1 MGWFSVALIIASFFI
16 RGSKPRKR
24 NTSPTYKFGP
34 WDNTSERD
42 IPVPIIY
49 GKNKVAGNLIYRTPE
64 ERKEIIQ
71 FIGLGE
77 GEIKSVSD
85 IKVND
90 VPIDELEDCS
100 YDVYLGTAT
109 QEPDSRQEK
118 RHLIPVADTY
128 VDSRYPDS
136 SEGPNR
142 IFGNFFKVLVS
153 DGLYEGY
160 MKFDLSQ
167 LRGVGEIISATLY
180 LRNGRSDNSGT
191 CYVYKVADDSWEETE
206 LTWNTRP
213 PMGDQIGSVYF
224 HKDSRAW
231 ETLDVTNYLKEEFVT
246 SDQLMSLGFREVG
259 GDRLYFYSKDS
270 SSLPYIEVIYTPV
283 GVGAMRHTAYIASTI
298 KAQEK
303 VSGGTPTITCIVEG
317 LKVPPIGGGTRT
329 YSRNPARCIYDLLTN
344 SRYGLGYDPSVI
356 DTTSFSEVEAYCD
369 ELVPDGAGGTE
380 PRFQLDIVLDEKEP
394 ALDALNDI
402 LATFGGYLY
411 YSNGKLK
418 LGVERAKSPVQSFD
432 MDTIVEGSFSYE
444 EVPLENLPN
453 RVKILYTDENENFN
467 QTHVVAEDRISIEDE
482 GEVREEE
489 IALYGINRRSQ
500 ASRMAMQYLWKA
512 RLCRTTCSFR
522 VGIGALKCEVGD
534 VIEVSHDVP
543 GWAGKQF
550 MIEKM
555 QMTENDEMELFCRE
569 YNASIYNDEGLPYQD
584 DEGTV
589 LPNPLEAPDHVRNLT
604 LEESGFVNQDGIFV
618 PRVLVSFDEPFENA
632 FWHHAEIWTSLDGEN
647 WTYYGN
653 CQDGN
658 EYPIVGVFQIGDTL
672 YVKAVSVSVYGVKA
686 DFDTAPY
693 ESEEINE
700 TMESPPDVTG
710 LQVEGMGNEPVFY
723 GKDCKFVWNRV
734 SATTGADQTPVGD
747 ETFGAAEGTD
757 DPYFKDY
764 YLEIWVGGSKVRTEI
779 VTDNWYIYTF
789 EKNVEDNNGIPQPTF
804 TIKVW
809 ARNNYNLLSQNPATL
824 TVSNPS
830 PDSVS
835 GLSATA
841 GRMRV
846 KLSWTNPTGVV
857 NEDIESIL
865 IYRNT
870 SNSIPSSP
878 FVELAKDTNLWID
891 TDVSVGQ
898 KYYYW
903 VKVKDAFG
911 QLSSAAG
918 SVSATPTG
926 LEMAD
931 YDLSTHLIQG
941 LDFSNNSPSSG
952 YVSWTQCKIAYKGS
966 VYTISSGYTNKK
978 YIWWDRTYPTIFQ
991 TSDTKP
997 TLVVGEDLL
1006 VCYNDSGI
1014 AYPIFQR
1021 MLLFGA
1027 LIQANTIT
1035 ADLMNVNKLSAI
1047 TGDIGTIIAGYITLD
1062 TGKIKLGEDVLGTGL
1077 HGIKV
1082 SDGTVD
1088 RIKIGKITSTEYGI
1102 RIYDA
1107 DGNLIFDAAGTETPS
1122 IAGWDIEVGRLA
1134 STGDEIVLDSA
1145 NKKITLGPTPT
1156 IEIDGAS
1163 EKILVGSA
1171 TPKIEIDGANKI
1183 IQSTNFQAGAAG
1195 FKIQATGDAEFNDI
1209 TARGKIKAAVF
1220 EYQKISVVGG
1230 HLVVCNGS
1238 VLAED
1243 ITDTET
1249 DIDVEEGGAFAVND
1263 VARIG
1268 DGVSGYELVK
1278 VTAINGNTLTVTRGY
1293 NGTTPQAF
1301 TKGTPV
1307 FVWDKRIEID
1317 GPSNYLKVFDGSS
1330 TRLWLGDLGAA
1341 GSPATITGYGLWCD
1355 NVELKG
1361 KITATSGDISGDLTI
1376 GGEAGVKIEG
1386 SNDRIVVNDGTYD
1399 RVVIGKIGSDYGI
1412 QIKNSSGDIV
1422 FSVNGG
1428 PKSATYVVAMDG
1440 TGDFDNIQD
1449 AIDAL
1454 PANGGSIYV
1463 REGTYTI
1470 SISGITITKSNVV
1483 ITGAGEGTVLQA
1495 ANSLSDNIFTIGDG
1509 TNSYSNITIANLK
1522 IDGRSLYQSSG
1533 SGILVKKMVSRCR
1546 FLNLTIYDCYSCG
1559 IEIIG
1564 DKPGLECEDIH
1575 IASCILEDNGVNG
1588 IYIQESNYVKVTE
1601 CFCVDNGQDGVKVL
1615 ACDHCSITDT
1625 HCYGN
1630 GWHGIEL
1637 GRYSV
1642 YSCRFCNISS
1652 NIVKGNGRHGILLD
1666 LGCKSCQVLD
1676 NFIWGNS
1683 QSADN
1688 TYDGINLEGDS
1699 THTTDDNNIQGNTV
1713 RHGGSDLANHH
1724 RYGMNIYNSYCNNN
1738 LITNNDLKS
1747 SGDTGSFNDSGTGT
1761 VTTAGNRI

>member
-453 RVKILYTDENENFN
+453 RVKVLYTDENEDFN

-658 EYPIVGVFQIGDTL
+658 KYPIVGVFQIGDTL

-693 ESEEINE
+693 ESEEISE

-710 LQVEGMGNEPVFY
+710 LQVEGMGNELVFY
-723 GKDCKFVWNRV
+723 GRDCKFVWNRV
-734 SATTGADQTPVGD
+734 SATTGADQTPVGN

-764 YLEIWVGGSKVRTEI
+764 YLEIWVGGSKVRSEI

-835 GLSATA
+835 GLSAIA

-931 YDLSTHLIQG
+931 YDLSTHLIQD

-978 YIWWDRTYPTIFQ
+978 YIWWDKTYPTIFQ

-1006 VCYNDSGI
+1006 VCYNDGGT
-1014 AYPIFQR
+1014 ANPVFQR

-1027 LIQANTIT
+1027 LIQANTILSDNIAANQIKAGHIAFDLDDVPDGGT
-1035 ADLMNVNKLSAI
+1035 YGRVLKADISAGHILLSETI
-1047 TGDIGTIIAGYITLD
+1047 GNLDDISDGSTYGSVRKTDISGGHILLSETIGDLDDIADGTNYAKVSSTDISAGRIQLNYD
-1062 TGKIKLGEDVLGTGL
+1062 DGKMVLGKDTFGPEL
-1077 HGIKV
+1077 EGIKIN
-1082 SDGTVD
+1082 DGTND
-1088 RIKIGKITSTEYGI
+1088 RVKIGEIASGTYGI
-1102 RIYDA
+1102 QLFDA
-1107 DGNLIFDAAGTETPS
+1107 SGNKIFDAAGSGTPD

-1134 STGDEIVLDSA
+1134 SSGGEIVLDSA

-1156 IEIDGAS
+1156 IEIDGVS

-1171 TPKIEIDGANKI
+1171 TPKIEIDGINKI
-1183 IQSTNFQAGAAG
+1183 IQSTNFQEGAAG

-1220 EYQKISVVGG
+1220 EYRKISVVGG
-1230 HLVVCNGS
+1230 HLAVCNGS

-1249 DIDVEEGGAFAVND
+1249 DIDVEEGAAFAVND

-1268 DGVSGYELVK
+1268 DGVSGYELVE

-1330 TRLWLGDLGAA
+1330 TRVWLGDLGAI
-1341 GSPATITGYGLWCD
+1341 GSPATIGGYGLWSD
-1355 NVELKG
+1355 NVELTG
-1361 KITATSGDISGDLTI
+1361 KI
-1376 GGEAGVKIEG
+1376 
-1386 SNDRIVVNDGTYD
+1386 
-1399 RVVIGKIGSDYGI
+1399 
-1412 QIKNSSGDIV
+1412 
-1422 FSVNGG
+1422 
-1428 PKSATYVVAMDG
+1428 VA
-1440 TGDFDNIQD
+1440 
-1449 AIDAL
+1449 
-1454 PANGGSIYV
+1454 
-1463 REGTYTI
+1463 
-1470 SISGITITKSNVV
+1470 
-1483 ITGAGEGTVLQA
+1483 
-1495 ANSLSDNIFTIGDG
+1495 
-1509 TNSYSNITIANLK
+1509 
-1522 IDGRSLYQSSG
+1522 SSG
-1533 SGILVKKMVSRCR
+1533 SITG
-1546 FLNLTIYDCYSCG
+1546 NLDVTGKLRTAASG
-1559 IEIIG
+1559 ARIEIDGSSTPDEIKAFNSSSVQTVSIKG
-1564 DKPGLECEDIH
+1564 DGSGFFGVGDGRISWDTAGNVSLQGTLSALSANMGTITAGLLK
-1575 IASCILEDNGVNG
+1575 S
-1588 IYIQESNYVKVTE
+1588 
-1601 CFCVDNGQDGVKVL
+1601 QDGKTQFDLDNSYIIAIHPDNPDMRVKFF
-1615 ACDHCSITDT
+1615 
-1625 HCYGN
+1625 GR
-1630 GWHGIEL
+1630 GICVSSDGGSSWQNVIVYDSEA
-1637 GRYSV
+1637 GRMG
-1642 YSCRFCNISS
+1642 FDASS
-1652 NIVKGNGRHGILLD
+1652 AAVGQLDGKLLD
-1666 LGCKSCQVLD
+1666 LDHLYAYDASGQTLESSNTTQYSTTSTSYVEKGSTDLLTVDGAQSNIKVTVQSRCSPFGVYAYVKLVLCD
-1676 NFIWGNS
+1676 VNDDVKDSVVFAN
-1683 QSADN
+1683 
-1688 TYDGINLEGDS
+1688 GDS
-1699 THTTDDNNIQGNTV
+1699 DWHTFSKNWDLSQWFSDGEQYRMRRYLRVGIQT
-1713 RHGGSDLANHH
+1713 GGDYAYTRNL
-1724 RYGMNIYNSYCNNN
+1724 YVYKIGELYPLIY
-1738 LITNNDLKS
+1738 K
-1747 SGDTGSFNDSGTGT
+1747 
-1761 VTTAGNRI
+1761 